1 VIRRL
6 VGLLVGTLLIAACSG
21 TASPT
26 SAPQASALPAG
37 TYTSQSF
44 QPALTFTL
52 PTGWDIPSDSATYL
66 LLGPAGSDIAGIH
79 LFRDLRAA
87 SMDAACLTSPEPGV
101 GSSSADLSRWIQGHA
116 GLAVSNPRLVSV
128 GGLRGTEL
136 DIAIA
141 SGWTAACPFAN
152 GMPSV
157 SLFVGATAD
166 FRWVVA
172 GNERLRLD
180 LLDLPSGG
188 TVVVDIDDFDGS
200 VMSDLLAAATPIVKS
215 FAFAMP

>member
-1 VIRRL
+1 MIRRL
-6 VGLLVGTLLIAACSG
+6 AGLLVGTLLIAACAG
-21 TASPT
+21 HADPT

-37 TYTSQSF
+37 TYVSRSF

-52 PTGWDIPSDSATYL
+52 PSGWDIPSDSATYL
-66 LLGPAGSDIAGIH
+66 LLRPAGSEIAGVH

-87 SMDAACLTSPEPGV
+87 STDAACLTSPEPGV
-101 GSSSADLSRWIQGHA
+101 GTSSSDLSRWIQGRT
-116 GLAVSNPRLVSV
+116 GLAVSGPRLVSV

-152 GMPSV
+152 GIPSV
-157 SLFVGATAD
+157 SIFVGTTAD

-180 LLDLPSGG
+180 LLDLPNGG
-188 TVVVDIDDFDGS
+188 TVVVDIDAFDGS
-200 VMSDLLAAATPIVKS
+200 TMSDLLAAAAPIVSS
-215 FAFAMP
+215 FAFAAP